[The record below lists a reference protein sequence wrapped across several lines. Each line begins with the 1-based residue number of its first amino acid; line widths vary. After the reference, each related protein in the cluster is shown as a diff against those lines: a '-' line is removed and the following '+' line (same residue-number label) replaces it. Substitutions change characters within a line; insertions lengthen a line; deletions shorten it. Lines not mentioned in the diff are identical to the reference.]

1 MKKRGTMK
9 SINKQAGIN
18 KDKGEVKVEFSG
30 RNMTPYGGFGLFRK
44 FVGKLGIE
52 KVLNKVLD
60 TNTEENKY
68 PVGRKIMSLVH
79 GLVCGLERPSDT
91 ELLQRDKVFQ
101 KVIGYEDYPDQSTFS
116 RFLKSLSVIEA
127 KQIGDKG
134 VQTLLRVRNNFRGW
148 FKLTFDLDSHVRTVY
163 GNQQRAKVG
172 YNPKKPGRKSYHP
185 LFCFIGET
193 RDFLLGRFR
202 AGNTNSSTGAIEFLK
217 TCLGLIPKWVM
228 QLYVRADSGFYSFE
242 FLWFLEKRRIKYAV
256 AVRLYSTIQMKL
268 GGLDYRAI
276 GGGVEVAEFEHCLT
290 KGKKRLRCRMV
301 VIREEIKEGKPHKK
315 VLRLFELKG
324 HSYQVIVTNI
334 RKEAPEEIW
343 RFYNG
348 RANVENMIKEA
359 AMGFGL
365 EVSPSHCYGG
375 NAAYFQIGMLTY
387 NLMNWFKELAL
398 GQNQKKAMIK
408 WIRNHF
414 LLIAGKLVQT
424 GRCLILK
431 LSENYP
437 WQEEYKRA
445 EARLEALQL
454 T

>member
-1 MKKRGTMK
+1 MK
-9 SINKQAGIN
+9 SINQRPEIN
-18 KDKGEVKVEFSG
+18 KDKVKVKVEFSG
-30 RNMTPYGGFGLFRK
+30 RNITPYGGFGLFGK
-44 FVGKLGIE
+44 FVRKLGIE
-52 KVLNKVLD
+52 MVLD
-60 TNTEENKY
+60 KVSTNTPGIKY
-68 PVGRKIMSLVH
+68 TVGQKIMSVVH
-79 GLVCGLERPSDT
+79 GLACGLERPSDT
-91 ELLQRDKVFQ
+91 EVLRQDKVFQ
-101 KVIGYEDYPDQSTFS
+101 KVIGYEDYPDQTTFS
-116 RFLKSLSVIEA
+116 RFLKALSVPEA
-127 KQIGDKG
+127 KQIGEKG
-134 VQTLLRVRNNFRGW
+134 AQMLLRVRNNFRGY
-148 FKLTFDLDSHVRTVY
+148 FKLTLDLDSHVKTVY

-202 AGNTNSSTGAIEFLK
+202 AGNTNSSSGAIEFLK
-217 TCLGLIPKWVM
+217 ACLRLIPKWVI
-228 QLYVRADSGFYSFE
+228 QLYVRGDSGFYSFE
-242 FLWFLEKRRIKYAV
+242 FLNFLEQVRTKYAV

-268 GGLDYRAI
+268 GGLDYRPI

-290 KGKKRLRCRMV
+290 KGKKTLRCRMV
-301 VIREEIKEGKPHKK
+301 VIREEIREGKAHKK
-315 VLRLFELKG
+315 VPRLFALKG
-324 HSYQVIVTNI
+324 YSYQVIVTNI
-334 RKEAPEEIW
+334 SKADPEAIW

-398 GQNQKKAMIK
+398 GQKQKKAMIK
-408 WIRNHF
+408 WVRNHF
-414 LLIAGKLVQT
+414 FLIAGKLVAT
-424 GRCLILK
+424 SRYVILK
-431 LSENYP
+431 LSESYP

-445 EARLEALQL
+445 EARLEVLQL

>member
-1 MKKRGTMK
+1 MR
-9 SINKQAGIN
+9 SINKKPTN
-18 KDKGEVKVEFSG
+18 KSKGEVKVEFSG
-30 RNMTPYGGFGLFRK
+30 RNMTPYGGFGLFGK
-44 FVGKLGIE
+44 FVRKLGVE
-52 KVLNKVLD
+52 KVLDKVS
-60 TNTEENKY
+60 TENTPEGKY
-68 PVGRKIMSLVH
+68 SIGRKIMSLVH
-79 GLVCGLERPSDT
+79 SLACGLERPSDT
-91 ELLQRDKVFQ
+91 EVLRGDKVFQ
-101 KVIGYEDYPDQSTFS
+101 KVIGYEDYPDQTTFS
-116 RFLKSLSVIEA
+116 RFLKALSVPEA
-127 KQIGDKG
+127 KQIGEKG
-134 VQTLLRVRNNFRGW
+134 AQMLLRVRNNFRGY
-148 FKLTFDLDSHVRTVY
+148 FKLTLDLDSHVKTVY

-202 AGNTNSSTGAIEFLK
+202 AGNTNSSSGAIEFLK
-217 TCLGLIPKWVM
+217 ACLRLIPKWVI
-228 QLYVRADSGFYSFE
+228 QIYVRGDSGFYSFE
-242 FLWFLEKRRIKYAV
+242 FLNFLEQVRTKYAV

-268 GGLDYRAI
+268 GGLDYRPI

-290 KGKKRLRCRMV
+290 KGKKTLRCRMV
-301 VIREEIKEGKPHKK
+301 VIREEIREGKAHKK
-315 VLRLFELKG
+315 VPRLFALKG
-324 HSYQVIVTNI
+324 YSYQVIVTNI
-334 RKEAPEEIW
+334 SKEAPEEIW

-398 GQNQKKAMIK
+398 GQKQKKAMIK
-408 WIRNHF
+408 WVRNHF
-414 LLIAGKLVQT
+414 FLIAGKLVAT
-424 GRCLILK
+424 SRYVILK
-431 LSENYP
+431 LSESYP

-445 EARLEALQL
+445 EARLEVLQL

>member
-9 SINKQAGIN
+9 SINKQGEIN
-18 KDKGEVKVEFSG
+18 KDKGEVKVEFSAK
-30 RNMTPYGGFGLFRK
+30 NITPYGGFGLFRK

-101 KVIGYEDYPDQSTFS
+101 KVIGYEAYPDQSTFS

-134 VQTLLRVRNNFRGW
+134 VRTLLRVRNNFRGW

-301 VIREEIKEGKPHKK
+301 VIREEIKEGKAHKK

-365 EVSPSHCYGG
+365 EVSPSHWYGG

-437 WQEEYKRA
+437 WPEEYKRA
-445 EARLEALQL
+445 EARLEALQF